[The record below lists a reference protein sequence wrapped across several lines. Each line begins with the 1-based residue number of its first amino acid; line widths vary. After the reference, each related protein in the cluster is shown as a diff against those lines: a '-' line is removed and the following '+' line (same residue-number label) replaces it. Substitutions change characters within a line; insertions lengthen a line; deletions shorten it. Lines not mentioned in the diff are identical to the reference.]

1 MARIRGT
8 FKRSRF
14 ELVPNPAYA
23 GKTPSPLK
31 AECHD
36 GSPFITIQCDCGVQ
50 LHQHES
56 SVVAVPADAEIA
68 SRCPSCR
75 KTLVFEPGFFARAFQ
90 QLRDQGWVAA

>member
-1 MARIRGT
+1 MARVPGT
-8 FKRSRF
+8 FTRSRF

-23 GKTPSPLK
+23 GRKPTPLV

-36 GSPFITIQCDCGVQ
+36 GTPFITIQCDCGSQ

-56 SVVAVPADAEIA
+56 SVAHVPAEAEIA

-90 QLRDQGWVAA
+90 QLRDDGWVA

>member
-23 GKTPSPLK
+23 GKTPTPLK

-56 SVVAVPADAEIA
+56 SVVAVPVDAEIA
-68 SRCPSCR
+68 SRCPSCSSR
-75 KTLVFEPGFFARAFQ
+75 ASSRARSSSFAIKDGLPRE
-90 QLRDQGWVAA
+90 L